1 MSAITLTISIS
12 IIFIKE
18 YYAILNT
25 IKQFLSLEYSKD
37 FFITYETTIFIK
49 FKMTQNFGRY
59 TLDNRSYSEHK
70 YFSPNHRCKLTQIL
84 VSPRSALKSPTS
96 SHFAMFSDGSC
107 SNHSCQS
114 KYSILTSKSKVKNLL
129 LDVGSE
135 IRYRHDVYLYI
146 IIFEDKREN
155 YIR

>member
-1 MSAITLTISIS
+1 
-12 IIFIKE
+12 
-18 YYAILNT
+18 
-25 IKQFLSLEYSKD
+25 
-37 FFITYETTIFIK
+37 
-49 FKMTQNFGRY
+49 MTQNLSRY
-59 TLDNRSYSEHK
+59 NFDNRSLSEHK

-84 VSPRSALKSPTS
+84 VSPRSTLRSPNM
-96 SHFAMFSDGSC
+96 SHFAMFSEGSC

-135 IRYRHDVYLYI
+135 IRYRHDVYLFI
-146 IIFEDKREN
+146 LILIDKRKN